1 MFRYHV
7 RNKFSFWLLV
17 VMLILLVCANILNEI
32 RIYNT
37 PDFLPISE
45 EDAKRLQSIEI
56 VN

>member
-37 PDFLPISE
+37 PDFLPVSE